1 MSLITKPTNIP
12 VTHEFLKTGKLIA
25 ANNSL
30 GFDIIKVYDHSCSY
44 PYRCMYTS
52 SGYNIQ
58 EKYFKSDDIYSNGYK
73 VDISVIFTNSR
84 DGISSVVVYSS
95 VLPAGC
101 ATHTFKEPISTG
113 PYCFKSILS
122 AVDAI
127 TTEVKL
133 QEEQKEA
140 ITQKGREMKPD
151 YHILK
156 DSEIS
161 EDFAYADDG
170 QTIGERYGS
179 IVGTISKLTSELNSA
194 TALGDNK
201 ELVEA
206 FNNAKLQI
214 QQYTST
220 ATAGSAKGFIGRL
233 IGDNKYA
240 KRVIAKVKKTKA
252 ENDSIQKNID
262 YLFGLIQEKYE
273 CLVTSGEGLQAAKS
287 QIAKQLEALSVLH
300 KESSEFIGS
309 FADRSQIPIRDLS
322 LNTQI
327 EASIE
332 KYKNRLA
339 KIDGA
344 IIAAQTTIM
353 ALGKDLPSMKSDLTD
368 ETAISGLLSSIDDY
382 QQMYDK
388 AAELV
393 SDVTETVAKQSYDVI
408 ENLFDMQIKDN
419 RMISY
424 LENSS
429 KRSQKFATMVADRSD
444 QLATKI
450 RNDADKMLHIAA
462 HNSSNLIA
470 QGIQKLQ

>member
-1 MSLITKPTNIP
+1 MSLTTKPTNTP

-25 ANNSL
+25 ANNSF

-73 VDISVIFTNSR
+73 VDVSVIFTNNEH
-84 DGISSVVVYSS
+84 DISSVVVRSS
-95 VLPAGC
+95 VLPAGRVV
-101 ATHTFKEPISTG
+101 HMFKEPISAG
-113 PYCFKSILS
+113 PSCFKSILS

-127 TTEVKL
+127 TAEVKL

-240 KRVIAKVKKTKA
+240 KRVVAKVKKTKS

-273 CLVTSGEGLQAAKS
+273 CLDRKS
-287 QIAKQLEALSVLH
+287 V
-300 KESSEFIGS
+300 
-309 FADRSQIPIRDLS
+309 
-322 LNTQI
+322 
-327 EASIE
+327 
-332 KYKNRLA
+332 
-339 KIDGA
+339 
-344 IIAAQTTIM
+344 
-353 ALGKDLPSMKSDLTD
+353 
-368 ETAISGLLSSIDDY
+368 
-382 QQMYDK
+382 
-388 AAELV
+388 V
-393 SDVTETVAKQSYDVI
+393 
-408 ENLFDMQIKDN
+408 
-419 RMISY
+419 
-424 LENSS
+424 
-429 KRSQKFATMVADRSD
+429 
-444 QLATKI
+444 
-450 RNDADKMLHIAA
+450 
-462 HNSSNLIA
+462 
-470 QGIQKLQ
+470 

>member
-1 MSLITKPTNIP
+1 
-12 VTHEFLKTGKLIA
+12 
-25 ANNSL
+25 
-30 GFDIIKVYDHSCSY
+30 
-44 PYRCMYTS
+44 
-52 SGYNIQ
+52 
-58 EKYFKSDDIYSNGYK
+58 
-73 VDISVIFTNSR
+73 
-84 DGISSVVVYSS
+84 
-95 VLPAGC
+95 
-101 ATHTFKEPISTG
+101 
-113 PYCFKSILS
+113 
-122 AVDAI
+122 
-127 TTEVKL
+127 
-133 QEEQKEA
+133 
-140 ITQKGREMKPD
+140 
-151 YHILK
+151 
-156 DSEIS
+156 
-161 EDFAYADDG
+161 
-170 QTIGERYGS
+170 
-179 IVGTISKLTSELNSA
+179 
-194 TALGDNK
+194 
-201 ELVEA
+201 
-206 FNNAKLQI
+206 
-214 QQYTST
+214 
-220 ATAGSAKGFIGRL
+220 
-233 IGDNKYA
+233 
-240 KRVIAKVKKTKA
+240 
-252 ENDSIQKNID
+252 
-262 YLFGLIQEKYE
+262 
-273 CLVTSGEGLQAAKS
+273 
-287 QIAKQLEALSVLH
+287 
-300 KESSEFIGS
+300 
-309 FADRSQIPIRDLS
+309 LS